1 MLKQLCVFLILTFS
15 VQVFAETAQQ
25 NPLPTGSVIAAE
37 SMTKMVISLVL
48 VLVIIFAIAW
58 LLKRFAVIPTAA
70 TGHLKVVSAA
80 GVGQRER
87 VVIVEVGE
95 TWLVLGV
102 APGQIN
108 MLHSMEKSAL
118 NTSEKALKNAGAQFS
133 ETLDKSISKNP
144 KN

>member
-1 MLKQLCVFLILTFS
+1 MQA
-15 VQVFAETAQQ
+15 FAEIAQQ
-25 NPLPTGSVIAAE
+25 NPIPTDSIIAAE
-37 SMTKMVISLVL
+37 SMTKMVVSLVL

-102 APGQIN
+102 APGRIN

-118 NTSEKALKNAGAQFS
+118 NTSDKALKNASAQFS
-133 ETLDKSISKNP
+133 EALDKSINKSTKN
-144 KN
+144 